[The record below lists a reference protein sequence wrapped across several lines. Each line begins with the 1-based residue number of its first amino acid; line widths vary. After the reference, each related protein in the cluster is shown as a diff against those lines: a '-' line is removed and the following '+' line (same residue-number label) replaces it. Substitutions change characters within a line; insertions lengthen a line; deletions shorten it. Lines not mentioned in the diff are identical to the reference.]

1 MKIALVSPYDWD
13 VPGGVNVHVRALS
26 GLLRDRGHEVKVLA
40 PAARDIDDPNVIT
53 LGRPWAVAASGSVV
67 RIALDPRVGRRV
79 RQVLEREQ
87 FDVVHVHEPLMPV
100 LPIHVLR
107 HSRTA
112 NPRVVNVGTFHARK
126 DGGNRLYAY
135 GRRLL
140 KRWFRELDGKI
151 AVSPP
156 ASQYVE
162 QYFHGYYN
170 IIPNGI
176 DVAHW
181 SRQDIVPV
189 TGFEATRNILYTG
202 RAEKRKGLA
211 VLIRAFG
218 MVNARNPD
226 TRLIIVGPDSPAR
239 RRYEAWVE
247 RSGRRGIVFVPEQP
261 YSELV
266 RFHRASDVFCS
277 PALGHESQGYVLLEA
292 MAAGVPIVASNIDGY
307 ASVITHDVDG
317 ILVRPND
324 AMALADALTGLLN
337 DPERGRLLAD
347 AGRLKVEAYSW
358 PTVAQQ
364 VLSYY
369 ERLLDSQETV
379 EASRR
384 LALRHT
390 LTAAK

>member
-13 VPGGVNVHVRALS
+13 VPGGVNTHVAALS
-26 GLLRDRGHEVKVLA
+26 LQLRDRGHEVKILA
-40 PAARDIDDPNVIT
+40 PAARDVADPHVIT
-53 LGRPWAVAASGSVV
+53 IGRPWPVSASGSVV

-79 RQVLEREQ
+79 KQVLTQEQ

-100 LPIHVLR
+100 LAIHVLR

-112 NPRVVNVGTFHARK
+112 NPRVVNVGTFHATK
-126 DGGNRLYAY
+126 DGGNRLYSY

-151 AVSPP
+151 TVSPP
-156 ASQYVE
+156 AGQYVE

-170 IIPNGI
+170 IIPNGL

-181 SRQDIVPV
+181 SQPDVVPMP
-189 TGFEATRNILYTG
+189 GFEGTTNILYTG

-218 MVNARNPD
+218 MVNARNPE
-226 TRLIIVGPDSPAR
+226 TRLVIVGPDSRAR
-239 RRYEAWVE
+239 RRYEAWVV
-247 RSGRRGIVFVPEQP
+247 RSSRRGIIFVPQQP
-261 YSELV
+261 YKDLL
-266 RFHRASDVFCS
+266 RFHRASTVFCS
-277 PALGHESQGYVLLEA
+277 PALGNESQGYVLMEA
-292 MAAGVPIVASNIDGY
+292 MAAGTPVIASNIDGY
-307 ASVITHDVDG
+307 ASVITHGVDG
-317 ILVRPND
+317 LLVRPND

-337 DPERGRLLAD
+337 DPRQRATLAA
-347 AGRLKVEAYSW
+347 AGRRKVEEYSW
-358 PTVAQQ
+358 PRVAQQ

-369 ERLLDSQETV
+369 ERLRDQQETV

-384 LALRHT
+384 LAVRHT
-390 LTAAK
+390 LTVAP

>member
-1 MKIALVSPYDWD
+1 MKVALVSPYDWE
-13 VPGGVNVHVRALS
+13 VPGGVNNHVRALAEQ
-26 GLLRDRGHEVKVLA
+26 LRTRGHVVKILA
-40 PAARDIDDPNVIT
+40 PAARDSDEPDVIT
-53 LGRPWAVAASGSVV
+53 IGRPWPVSASGSVV
-67 RIALDPRVGRRV
+67 RIALDPRVGRQV
-79 RQVLEREQ
+79 RLTLEREQ

-107 HSRTA
+107 HSRAA

-126 DGGNRLYAY
+126 DGGNLLYSY

-156 ASQYVE
+156 ASQYVG
-162 QYFHGYYN
+162 QYFPGYYN
-170 IIPNGI
+170 IIPNGL
-176 DVAHW
+176 DLEHW
-181 SRQDIVPV
+181 SRPDVIPAE
-189 TGFEATRNILYTG
+189 GFERTVNILYTG

-218 MVNARNPD
+218 MVNARAPE
-226 TRLIIVGPDSPAR
+226 TRLVVVGPSSRAR

-247 RSGRRGIVFVPEQP
+247 RSGRRGIVFVPEQR
-261 YSELV
+261 YEDLV
-266 RFHRASDVFCS
+266 RFHRAATVYCS

-292 MAAGVPIVASNIDGY
+292 MASCVPVVASNIDGY
-307 ASVITHDVDG
+307 ASVITHGVDG
-317 ILVRPND
+317 LLVRPND
-324 AMALADALTGLLN
+324 ALALADALSGLLGA
-337 DPERGRLLAD
+337 PKLRRALTE
-347 AGRLKVEAYSW
+347 AGRIKVEAYSW

-369 ERLLDSQETV
+369 ERLRDSQETV

-384 LALRHT
+384 HPVRNT
-390 LTAAK
+390 LTAAP

>member
-13 VPGGVNVHVRALS
+13 VPGGVNTHVAALS
-26 GLLRDRGHEVKVLA
+26 THLRGHGHEVKILA
-40 PAARDIDDPNVIT
+40 PAARDVDDPHVIT
-53 LGRPWAVAASGSVV
+53 LGRPWPVAASGSVV
-67 RIALDPRVGRRV
+67 RIALDPMVGRRV
-79 RQVLEREQ
+79 KQVLQREQ
-87 FDVVHVHEPLMPV
+87 FDVVHIHEPLMPV

-156 ASQYVE
+156 ASQYVSR
-162 QYFHGYYN
+162 YFPGYYN
-170 IIPNGI
+170 TVPNGI

-181 SRQDIVPV
+181 SRQDITPMPGYEG
-189 TGFEATRNILYTG
+189 TQNILYTG

-218 MVNARNPD
+218 MVNARNPEA
-226 TRLIIVGPDSPAR
+226 RLIVVGPDSRAR
-239 RRYEAWVE
+239 RRYESWVE
-247 RSGRRGIVFVPEQP
+247 TSGRRGITFVPEQA
-261 YSELV
+261 YSDLV
-266 RFHRASDVFCS
+266 RFHRASQIFCS

-292 MAAGVPIVASNIDGY
+292 MAAGIPVVASDIEGY
-307 ASVITHDVDG
+307 ASVITHGVDG
-317 ILVRPND
+317 LLVRPND
-324 AMALADALTGLLN
+324 AMALADALTALLQ
-337 DPERGRLLAD
+337 DPKRRATLAA
-347 AGRLKVEAYSW
+347 AGRRTVEDYSW
-358 PTVAQQ
+358 PRVTER

-369 ERLLDSQETV
+369 ERLREQQETV

-390 LTAAK
+390 LTATR

>member
-1 MKIALVSPYDWD
+1 MKIALVSPYDWN
-13 VPGGVNVHVRALS
+13 VPGGVNTHVRALAQQ
-26 GLLRDRGHEVKVLA
+26 LRDRGQEVKILA
-40 PAARDIDDPNVIT
+40 PAGRDIDDPNVIT
-53 LGRPWAVAASGSVV
+53 IGRPWAVAASGSVV
-67 RIALDPRVGRRV
+67 RIALDPRVGRQV
-79 RQVLEREQ
+79 KQVLTREQ

-156 ASQYVE
+156 AGQYVE

-170 IIPNGI
+170 IIPNGL
-176 DVAHW
+176 DVAYW
-181 SRQDIVPV
+181 SRADVIPIA
-189 TGFEATRNILYTG
+189 GFEGTRNILYTG

-218 MVNARNPD
+218 LVNARDPE
-226 TRLIIVGPDSPAR
+226 TRLIIVGPDSRAR
-239 RRYEAWVE
+239 RRYEAWVQ

-266 RFHRASDVFCS
+266 RFHRASQVFCS

-292 MAAGVPIVASNIDGY
+292 LAAGLPVVASNIDGY
-307 ASVITHDVDG
+307 ASVITHGVDG
-317 ILVRPND
+317 LLVRPND

-337 DPERGRLLAD
+337 DPARGAALAA
-347 AGRLKVEAYSW
+347 AGRLKVEIYSW
-358 PTVAQQ
+358 PRVTQQ

-369 ERLLDSQETV
+369 ERLRDQQETV

-384 LALRHT
+384 LALRNT
-390 LTAAK
+390 LAATP

>member
-13 VPGGVNVHVRALS
+13 TPGGVNTHVHALAQQ
-26 GLLRDRGHEVKVLA
+26 LRDRGHTVQILA
-40 PAARDIDDPNVIT
+40 PAAHEVDDPNVIV
-53 LGRPWAVAASGSVV
+53 LGRPWSVAASGSVV

-79 RQVLEREQ
+79 KQVLEREQ

-100 LPIHVLR
+100 LAIHVLR
-107 HSRTA
+107 HSRSA
-112 NPRVVNVGTFHARK
+112 NPQVVNVGTFHARK

-156 ASQYVE
+156 AGQYVE
-162 QYFHGYYN
+162 RYFHGYYN
-170 IIPNGI
+170 IIPNGL
-176 DVAHW
+176 DVATW
-181 SRQDIVPV
+181 SRPDVEPMP
-189 TGFEATRNILYTG
+189 GFEGTFNILYTG

-226 TRLIIVGPDSPAR
+226 TRLIIVGPDSRAR
-239 RRYEAWVE
+239 RRYEASVAN
-247 RSGRRGIVFVPEQP
+247 SGRRGIIFVPEQP
-261 YSELV
+261 YEDLV
-266 RFHRASDVFCS
+266 RFHRASQIFCS
-277 PALGHESQGYVLLEA
+277 PALGNESQGYVLLEA
-292 MAAGVPIVASNIDGY
+292 MAAGVPVVASNIDGY
-307 ASVITHDVDG
+307 ASVITHGADG
-317 ILVRPND
+317 LLVRPGD
-324 AMALADALTGLLN
+324 SMALADALTSLVN
-337 DPERGRLLAD
+337 DPERRAELAA

-358 PTVAQQ
+358 PRVAQQ

-369 ERLLDSQETV
+369 ERLRDQQETV

-384 LALRHT
+384 LAGRHT
-390 LTAAK
+390 LAAAP

>member
-13 VPGGVNVHVRALS
+13 VPGGVNTHVHALAQQ
-26 GLLRDRGHEVKVLA
+26 LRDRGHTVKILA
-40 PAARDIDDPNVIT
+40 PAAHDVDDPNIIT
-53 LGRPWAVAASGSVV
+53 IGRPWPVSASGSVV
-67 RIALDPRVGRRV
+67 RIALDPRVGKRV
-79 RQVLEREQ
+79 KQVLTSEQ

-140 KRWFRELDGKI
+140 KRFFRELDGKI

-156 ASQYVE
+156 AGQYVE

-181 SRQDIVPV
+181 SRTDIAPMP
-189 TGFEATRNILYTG
+189 GYEATTNILYTG

-218 MVNARNPD
+218 MVNARDAN
-226 TRLIIVGPDSPAR
+226 TRLIVVGPDSRSR

-247 RSGRRGIVFVPEQP
+247 RSGRRGIIFVPEQP

-266 RFHRASDVFCS
+266 RFHRASQVFCS

-292 MAAGVPIVASNIDGY
+292 MAAGVPVVASNIDGY

-317 ILVRPND
+317 VLVRPND
-324 AMALADALTGLLN
+324 AMALADALTALLN
-337 DPERGRLLAD
+337 DPKRRAALAA
-347 AGRLKVEAYSW
+347 AGRVKVEAYSW
-358 PTVAQQ
+358 PTVTQQ

-369 ERLLDSQETV
+369 ERLLDQQKTV

-390 LTAAK
+390 LTAAP